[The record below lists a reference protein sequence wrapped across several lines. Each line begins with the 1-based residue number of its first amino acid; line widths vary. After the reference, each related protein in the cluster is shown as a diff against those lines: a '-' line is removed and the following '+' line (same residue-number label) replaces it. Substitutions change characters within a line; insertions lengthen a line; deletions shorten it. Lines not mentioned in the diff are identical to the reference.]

1 MPDTVH
7 CCNTR
12 WLISYRIRT
21 RIRAGIL
28 GLLLALPLAAAEQS
42 WIEIKT
48 PRYTVL
54 SQLPDAQTRRWANEF
69 DDFIDT
75 SLAVIG
81 GSDKNLTPLTVLLF
95 SGDRGF
101 TPYKPRQP
109 DGTVAKNVAGVFGRE
124 ATWAIAGVSDRDD
137 SSQGRRILFHE
148 GMHWLASADPG
159 AVPTWLNEGLA
170 ELFSTFERRPD
181 TVNFGKPIPGH
192 VYQLRTYNLLPMAD
206 LLSQRGS
213 LLEKENLTQMFYAQS
228 WLMVHYLWMSNDPG
242 RREQWANYLRIYRTR
257 SPSEAARE
265 VFGEDLSALGKAL
278 QVYIGRPTMGY
289 IRLPRPAARSLPE
302 SHPAAPLDVQLALG
316 KLALGSADKTLSEA
330 HATKAEQLAPQAAGV
345 FELRAAIAKRDHD
358 RPGMVSAARRAVAAG
373 SSDADMYLLMADD
386 LQRSEQSNE
395 QSRQERIIELSE
407 LALKANPRLLQ
418 AYNLLLQALIR
429 VEKPRPSDEGFI
441 ALGRQL
447 FPQESMLTFGAAT
460 LARKLGRHDEA
471 LAMLGTAIDGGSGFD
486 EFEIDRARTLRSD
499 WLMQDLSAQV
509 DELSR
514 KREFAQIRARVAEV
528 KPKASGEQAQAYLAR
543 LLVQTEITERVTEA
557 DRLRGEGKT
566 DPARQI
572 YQALR
577 ERSDLPPRMDD
588 YLDRALEALKQPP
601 ARKPQK

>member
-1 MPDTVH
+1 M
-7 CCNTR
+7 
-12 WLISYRIRT
+12 SYRIRT
-21 RIRAGIL
+21 RISAGIL
-28 GLLLALPLAAAEQS
+28 GLLLTWPLLAAEQT

-54 SQLPDAQTRRWANEF
+54 SQLPDSQTRRWANEF

-75 SLAVIG
+75 SLSVFG
-81 GSDKNLTPLTVLLF
+81 GSDKNLTPLTILLF

-109 DGTVAKNVAGVFGRE
+109 DGTVAKNVAGFFNRE
-124 ATWAIAGVSDRDD
+124 PTWAIAGVSDRDD
-137 SSQGRRILFHE
+137 ASQGRRILFHE
-148 GMHWLASADPG
+148 GMHWVASGDPG
-159 AVPTWLNEGLA
+159 ARPTWLNEGLA
-170 ELFSTFERRPD
+170 EMFSTFERRPD
-181 TVNFGKPIPGH
+181 TVNFGKPIPWH
-192 VYQLRTYNLLPMAD
+192 VVQLRTFNLLPMAD

-228 WLMVHYLWMSNDPG
+228 WLLVHYLWMSTDPG
-242 RREQWANYLRIYRTR
+242 VREQWGKYLSIYRTR

-316 KLALGSADKTLSEA
+316 KLALGAADQGLSEA
-330 HATKAEQLAPQAAGV
+330 HAAKAEQLAPQAAAV
-345 FELRAAIAKRDHD
+345 FELRAAIAKREHD
-358 RPGMVSAARRAVAAG
+358 RQGMVSAARRAVAAG
-373 SSDADMYLLMADD
+373 SSDAEMYLLLADD
-386 LQRSEQSNE
+386 LQRSDSAPDQA
-395 QSRQERIIELSE
+395 RQNRIIELCE
-407 LALKANPRLLQ
+407 LALKANPRLLA
-418 AYNLLLQALIR
+418 AYPILLQALSQI
-429 VEKPRPSDEGFI
+429 EKPSAADEEFI

-471 LAMLGTAIDGGSGFD
+471 LAMLDKAIDGGSAFD
-486 EFEIDRARTLRSD
+486 EYEINSARSLRSD
-499 WLMQDLSAQV
+499 WLMQGLAAQV

-514 KREFAQIRARVAEV
+514 KREFAQIRARVAEI

>member
-1 MPDTVH
+1 M
-7 CCNTR
+7 
-12 WLISYRIRT
+12 SYRIRT
-21 RIRAGIL
+21 RISAGIL
-28 GLLLALPLAAAEQS
+28 GLLLAWPLLAAEPA

-54 SQLPDAQTRRWANEF
+54 SQLPDAQTRRWASEF

-75 SLAVIG
+75 SLSVFG
-81 GSDKNLTPLTVLLF
+81 SSDKNLTPLTILLF
-95 SGDRGF
+95 SGDRAF

-109 DGTVAKNVAGVFGRE
+109 DGTVAKNVAGVFNRQ
-124 ATWAIAGVSDRDD
+124 ATWAIAGVSDRGD
-137 SSQGRRILFHE
+137 SSQGRSILFHE

-159 AVPTWLNEGLA
+159 ARPTWLNEGLA
-170 ELFSTFERRPD
+170 EMFSTFERRPD
-181 TVNFGKPIPGH
+181 TVNFGKPIPWH

-228 WLMVHYLWMSNDPG
+228 WLLVHYLWMSNDPG

-257 SPSEAARE
+257 SPGEAARE
-265 VFGEDLSALGKAL
+265 VFGEDLSALGRAL

-289 IRLPRPAARSLPE
+289 MRLPRPPARSLPE

-330 HATKAEQLAPQAAGV
+330 HAVKAEQLAPQSAGV
-345 FELRAAIAKRDHD
+345 FELQAAIATREHD
-358 RPGMVSAARRAVAAG
+358 RQGRVSAARRAVAAG
-373 SSDADMYLLMADD
+373 SSDAEMYLLMADD
-386 LQRSEQSNE
+386 LQRSDSGPDQA
-395 QSRQERIIELSE
+395 RQQRIVELCE

-418 AYNLLLQALIR
+418 AYGLLLQALPRI
-429 VEKPRPSDEGFI
+429 EKPSAADEGFI

-447 FPQESMLTFGAAT
+447 FPQESMLTVGAAT

-471 LAMLGTAIDGGSGFD
+471 LAMLDKAIDGGSGFD

-514 KREFAQIRARVAEV
+514 KREFAQIRLRVAEV
-528 KPKASGEQAQAYLAR
+528 KPKASGDQAQAYLAR

-577 ERSDLPPRMDD
+577 ERTDLPPRMGE